1 VLNNPSQPLWRAL
14 GHDVAS
20 AGPPGVRRGD
30 KTRPDGSA
38 RVSHRVLSGSPHQE
52 RRGERFPRREHHSR
66 REDRRWP
73 KPVHKKVQRS
83 SCPQQQRT
91 HRGYSRAR
99 KHHAAGIGAA
109 QIAYGFGCSSLR
121 KYVAHQRC
129 RSRIT
134 QVSNLLKHG
143 DRNIAI
149 RNIIARFDFILE
161 YYIYCR
167 LRKPR

>member
-1 VLNNPSQPLWRAL
+1 MSLPLGPVGCKAQEKDASWRL
-14 GHDVAS
+14 REGFAS
-20 AGPPGVRRGD
+20 
-30 KTRPDGSA
+30 
-38 RVSHRVLSGSPHQE
+38 LSGSQAPGTPWE
-52 RRGERFPRREHHSR
+52 PTGTRFPRREHHSR

-91 HRGYSRAR
+91 HRGSSRAR

-109 QIAYGFGCSSLR
+109 QIAYGSGCSSLR

-149 RNIIARFDFILE
+149 RNIIARLDFILE
-161 YYIYCR
+161 YYIYCC
-167 LRKPR
+167 LWKPR